1 MGLNLAGAVLCGGAS
16 SRMGTDKALVQWDGV
31 PMAVRM
37 AATLT
42 AAGCDGVVAVGGT
55 EGDLTA
61 LGLRYTPDRYPGD
74 GPFGGVMT
82 ALAAAGTAVDAVAV
96 VSCDMPL
103 LTATTVR
110 SLAEAL
116 GSAPADT
123 VCAVGVTDRVQPMC
137 AVWRVGALAVLE
149 AEHAAGERRLWR
161 LLERH
166 PHVLVSVPPVD
177 VTNVNTP
184 DDLPR

>member
-16 SRMGTDKALVQWDGV
+16 SRMGTDKALLAWHGV

-37 AATLT
+37 AATLVD
-42 AAGCDGVVAVGGT
+42 AGCTPVVAIGGDAEGLAAVGMRCIADGH
-55 EGDLTA
+55 
-61 LGLRYTPDRYPGD
+61 PGD
-74 GPFGGVMT
+74 GPYGGVMT
-82 ALAAAGTAVDAVAV
+82 ALEALGAGADTVVV

-103 LTATTVR
+103 LGAATVAGLVDALR
-110 SLAEAL
+110 AGPQDSL
-116 GSAPADT
+116 
-123 VCAVGVTDRVQPMC
+123 CAVGRTDRVQPMC
-137 AVWRVGALAVLE
+137 AAWRTAALEVL
-149 AEHAAGERRLWR
+149 ATEHAAGERRLWR

-166 PHVLVSVPPVD
+166 PHLLVDVPAVD